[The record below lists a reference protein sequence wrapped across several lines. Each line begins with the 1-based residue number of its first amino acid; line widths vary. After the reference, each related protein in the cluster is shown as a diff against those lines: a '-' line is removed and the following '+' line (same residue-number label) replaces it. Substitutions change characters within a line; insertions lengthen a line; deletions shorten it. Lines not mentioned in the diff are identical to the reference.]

1 MKASLQLVRSTI
13 QIASGGSTGAGSN
26 DASELEGG
34 RSVTGLA
41 TKVSLADGGLLP
53 DSDTDSTG
61 KMALKLLVIDDHP
74 LILEGVA
81 AALEG
86 LGHGVRIVAA
96 RTAEKGLAAAA
107 ANPDLDLVLLD
118 VALPGVSGFALISKL
133 RERFPMLPIVVLSA
147 LDDAASVSRAMNAGA
162 MGFVPKSSAT
172 RVLINVLKSVL
183 EGNVSPA
190 TLSATKPA
198 SVAMA
203 ASGVKDSQV
212 SLLTLRQIEVLS
224 RVCQGKANK
233 QIATELGLS
242 EKTVKAHV
250 TAIFKVLGVANRT
263 QAALAARSVGVV
275 FAS

>member
-1 MKASLQLVRSTI
+1 
-13 QIASGGSTGAGSN
+13 
-26 DASELEGG
+26 
-34 RSVTGLA
+34 LA
-41 TKVSLADGGLLP
+41 TKVSLAEGALLP

-107 ANPDLDLVLLD
+107 AHPDLDLVLLD
-118 VALPGVSGFALISKL
+118 VALPGVSGFALIGKL

-198 SVAMA
+198 SVSLA
-203 ASGVKDSQV
+203 ANGVRDSQV

>member
-1 MKASLQLVRSTI
+1 LEEGNPLPESHKEN
-13 QIASGGSTGAGSN
+13 SG
-26 DASELEGG
+26 E
-34 RSVTGLA
+34 
-41 TKVSLADGGLLP
+41 
-53 DSDTDSTG
+53 
-61 KMALKLLVIDDHP
+61 MALKILVIDDHP

-107 ANPDLDLVLLD
+107 VNPDLDLVLLD
-118 VALPGVSGFALISKL
+118 VALPGVSGFALISRL

-147 LDDAASVSRAMNAGA
+147 MDDAASVSRAMNAGA

-172 RVLINVLKSVL
+172 RVLINVIKSVM
-183 EGNVSPA
+183 EGNATPA

-203 ASGVKDSQV
+203 ASGVKESQV